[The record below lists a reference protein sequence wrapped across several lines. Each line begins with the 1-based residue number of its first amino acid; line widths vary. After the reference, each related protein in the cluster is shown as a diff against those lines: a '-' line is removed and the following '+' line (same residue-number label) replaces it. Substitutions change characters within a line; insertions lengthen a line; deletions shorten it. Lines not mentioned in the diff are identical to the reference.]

1 MSKRNIIAEIS
12 TLKSRDEFSQRHNF
26 TGRLWVL
33 QDLIDAKNVSEEVF
47 RYVPI
52 ALVACFEGFFR
63 SSYAEIIDYGSPYRG
78 NITKFNQT
86 KNTKLDFNIINA
98 IKDEKISVGEFI
110 SHVLPCNN
118 FSDIDK
124 NMSTLL
130 ACCFSKSIKGF
141 SSNSIF
147 EDINEVNKKFN
158 ANPDK
163 IIKDIQRIFEL
174 RHIFC
179 HEFAIEVHIDKDE
192 IRSLLSSAEIF
203 LEHVDGYIWH
213 TLYPNAP
220 ETQAGM
226 NRSADQE
233 AKKLDKQLSKFIHLI
248 KLHEFKDDKAFDKDL
263 LEKSMIKWKEYRDA
277 EAKLKASRYEGGTM
291 YPLVY
296 LSSFSTTTER
306 KVKELQKDYADAFK
320 EK

>member
-1 MSKRNIIAEIS
+1 MNKRNIIAEIA

-26 TGRLWVL
+26 TSRLWAL
-33 QDLIDAKNVSEEVF
+33 QDLIGAKNASEEVF

-63 SSYAEIIDYGSPYRG
+63 SSYAEIIDYGTPYRD

-110 SHVLPCNN
+110 SYVLPCNN

-130 ACCFSKSIKGF
+130 ACSFSKSIKGF
-141 SSNSIF
+141 SSNSIC
-147 EDINEVNKKFN
+147 EDINEINKEFN

-163 IIKDIQRIFEL
+163 IIKAIQRIFEL

-179 HEFAIEVHIDKDE
+179 HEFATEVHVDKDE
-192 IRSLLSSAEIF
+192 IRFLLSSAEIF
-203 LEHVDGYIWH
+203 LEHIDGYIWH
-213 TLYPNAP
+213 TLYPNAS
-220 ETQAGM
+220 ETQADM

-233 AKKLDKQLSKFIHLI
+233 ARKLDTQLSEFIHLI
-248 KLHEFKDDKAFDKDL
+248 KSYEFKDDRAFDKDL
-263 LEKSMIKWKEYRDA
+263 LEKSIMKWKEYRDA
-277 EAKLKASRYEGGTM
+277 EAELQASGYKGGTM

-296 LSSFSTTTER
+296 LMSFSAITER
-306 KVKELQKDYADAFK
+306 KLKDLRKDYADAFK
-320 EK
+320 EQ